1 MISSSGAECSR
12 LFNALVILLAVRSTE
27 SLIMINTH
35 QHASGRPLKLSSS
48 PLDNQLKIQGMC
60 DTFDCNERSSGEE
73 CVSIDYFTR
82 RRGGCLFFRSILV
95 GAFQW
100 KSFRQISHAEGDPAT
115 LIPTNKSIFLS
126 GRINLPAGM
135 TRPDG
140 IGNHKSETFDS
151 TNNGEKL
158 PTKPA
163 IYVTARPNRPDNVP
177 KAILDGSRG
186 KTPPILAARFESPT
200 FPFEF
205 ELGEKDLT
213 PEGAESDDNQ
223 KSTNSGR
230 FWWATDDLIVSAR
243 WDNDGIAATRSPEDL
258 VGRNVWKQGMTA
270 TDKNDGSAGF
280 VLDLQGRG
288 AFGKFATK
296 KN

>member
-1 MISSSGAECSR
+1 MPSSSGANCSR
-12 LFNALVILLAVRSTE
+12 IFNALAIFFAVRATE
-27 SLIMINTH
+27 SLNIFNTH
-35 QHASGRPLKLSSS
+35 QHESWRRLNLSPP
-48 PLDNQLKIQGMC
+48 PLDNQLEVQEMDGIA
-60 DTFDCNERSSGEE
+60 DYNEKNT
-73 CVSIDYFTR
+73 SIDCFTR
-82 RRGGCLFFRSILV
+82 RRGGCLLFRSILV
-95 GAFQW
+95 GAFPW
-100 KSFRQISHAEGDPAT
+100 KSFLQIAHAEGDPTT
-115 LIPTNKSIFLS
+115 LPPESNAVFPS

-135 TRPDG
+135 IRPDE
-140 IGNHKSETFDS
+140 IGNYKSETFDRS
-151 TNNGEKL
+151 NNDEKL

-163 IYVTARPNRPDNVP
+163 LYVTARPNRPDNVP

-186 KTPPILAARFESPT
+186 KSPPILAARFENPS
-200 FPFEF
+200 FPFKF

-213 PEGAESDDNQ
+213 PEGAGGDNNQ
-223 KSTNSGR
+223 KSTNTGR
-230 FWWATDDLIVSAR
+230 FWWAADDLIVSAR

-270 TDKNDGSAGF
+270 TDKNDDCAGF